1 MFKTI
6 RIVSLLIS
14 IACLAGC
21 QKSQVTD
28 PQSEVIVVQTEAA
41 REQTVTEIVELSGSV
56 LPEPNRSARITS
68 LIPGVLD
75 YVGPKVGDWV
85 TTGEVV
91 AHLQDSIQ
99 KAQLH
104 QNHAAFS
111 LAEANW
117 SKAKNGA
124 RPQEIEQAKAAL
136 EVARANALNARQNN
150 ERMHKL
156 FQEEISAGRDY
167 DLAVSQE
174 RVAQSQLKSAEAN
187 LSMVLRGP
195 RPEDKEAVKAQ
206 ADQAQG
212 MLEQSEAT
220 LTLTQLK
227 SPINGVVAERY
238 LDVGDQAGP
247 ATPAL
252 LVVDPTIVYVQAN
265 LPVGYNDR
273 LAPGQAVD
281 IILPQGTGQLTLVGH
296 LLKVGMK
303 LDPVTNSVPVQIE
316 VPNAHLKLK
325 FGMVVKARITI
336 DKHPA
341 LVIPKA
347 SLIGSADDPH
357 RQVVNQISGT
367 SSKVTVVETGIV
379 DGDLVEIK
387 KGLRSGDRVAVDVN
401 YELPDGTKVSV
412 KEKPDRPPA
421 RANEAAVK

>member
-1 MFKTI
+1 MFKATVTSI
-6 RIVSLLIS
+6 LIGVVFLS
-14 IACLAGC
+14 GC
-21 QKSQVTD
+21 QKSPVTD
-28 PQSEVIVVQTEAA
+28 PQSELIVVQTEPV
-41 REQTVTEIVELSGSV
+41 REQTITEVVELSGSV

-85 TTGEVV
+85 KVGEVV

-104 QNHAAFS
+104 QNHAAYS

-124 RPQEIEQAKAAL
+124 RPQEIEQARAAL
-136 EVARANALNARQNN
+136 EVARANALNAQQNN
-150 ERMHKL
+150 LRMHKL

-174 RVAQSQLKSAEAN
+174 RVALSQLKSAEAN
-187 LSMVLRGP
+187 LSMVIRGP

-206 ADQAQG
+206 ADQAEG
-212 MLEQSEAT
+212 MLEQSQAT

-273 LAPGQAVD
+273 LAPGQAVE
-281 IILPQGTGQLTLVGH
+281 ILLPQGTSQLTLIGH

-316 VPNAHLKLK
+316 VANPQLKLK

-336 DKHPA
+336 GRHQA
-341 LVIPKA
+341 LVVPKT
-347 SLIGSADDPH
+347 SLIGSADDPK
-357 RQVVNQISGT
+357 RQVVNQITGT
-367 SSKVTVVETGIV
+367 SSKVAVVETGII

-387 KGLRSGDRVAVDVN
+387 KGLRSGDQVAVNVN
-401 YELPDGTKVSV
+401 YELPDGTKVSI
-412 KEKPDRPPA
+412 KKTLNNAWKKAD
-421 RANEAAVK
+421 EAAVK